1 MYNQSKVFYF
11 FSQRMKYSEIHRK
24 EPVRIKMM
32 CHSLK
37 KEEKKK
43 LWKKQVMRI
52 KVSQKVFLSV
62 SFCKAE
68 TDDVKW
74 AKTEQCL

>member
-1 MYNQSKVFYF
+1 
-11 FSQRMKYSEIHRK
+11 MKYSEIHRK

-43 LWKKQVMRI
+43 TVKKAGHENQGEPKSLFI
-52 KVSQKVFLSV
+52 SFL
-62 SFCKAE
+62 
-68 TDDVKW
+68 
-74 AKTEQCL
+74 L